1 MRSKLMILAIAVVL
15 GVLAVFFGGRYL
27 HSAEAKIVAGAEPVT
42 VLVAVRDVP
51 AGTPADQVVA
61 QEYAVAKQV
70 PRQYVADGAI
80 ATVKSIEG
88 KVLAVPLT
96 RGEQLTSS
104 RFKIAEDV
112 GLSYS
117 LPEGYVA
124 ISVPDNP
131 ARGVSGFISPGDYVM
146 VISSFDPG
154 ELEEAVSKILIKKAK
169 VLATGTQTMAT
180 AAPEEDEEQQSGGML
195 GEADTGTTTVQTLT
209 LAVTPVDAERLVF
222 AQEVGQVWYTLLSS
236 NSIEVPDTAGETFPP
251 VLR

>member
-1 MRSKLMILAIAVVL
+1 MRSKIIILSVAVVL
-15 GVLAVFFGGRYL
+15 GLLAVLFGARYL
-27 HSAEAKIVAGAEPVT
+27 DSAKADIASGVEPVS
-42 VLVAVRDVP
+42 VLVATRDVP
-51 AGTPADQVVA
+51 AGTPAEQLLDQEFA
-61 QEYAVAKQV
+61 AEKDV

-80 ATVKSIEG
+80 SSLGSIKG

-104 RFKIAEDV
+104 RFKVAEDV
-112 GLSYS
+112 GLTYA

-131 ARGVSGFISPGDYVM
+131 ARGVSGFIAPGDYVM

-154 ELEEAVSKILIKKAK
+154 ELEEAVSKILIKKAR
-169 VLATGTQTMAT
+169 VLATGKQTSQT
-180 AAPEEDEEQQSGGML
+180 VEPQEEESDGGML
-195 GEADTGTTTVQTLT
+195 GGPAETTTVQTLT

-222 AQEVGQVWYTLLSS
+222 AQEVGSVWYTLLSS
-236 NSIEVPDTAGETFPP
+236 NSIDVPDTAGETYPP